1 MIRERKCPECGNP
14 HIYPTHNIA
23 EELVY
28 VCDPCDINIPWAWF
42 WGDSE
47 LDPKGEDKEVNAE

>member
-28 VCDPCDINIPWAWF
+28 VCDPCDIHIPWAWF

-47 LDPKGEDKEVNAE
+47 LDPKGEKND